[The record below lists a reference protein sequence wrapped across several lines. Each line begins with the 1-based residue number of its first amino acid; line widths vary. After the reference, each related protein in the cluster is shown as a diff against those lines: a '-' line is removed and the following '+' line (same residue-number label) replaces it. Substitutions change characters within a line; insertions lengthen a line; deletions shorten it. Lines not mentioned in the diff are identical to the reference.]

1 MTQDRGARR
10 RETIIEAA
18 AALIERQG
26 YDALT
31 HRAVAAEAA
40 VPLGS
45 TTYYFTSLA
54 DLRRDA
60 VALLVER
67 EAAAAE
73 ALAPVRRQ
81 NRRPASVA
89 RLVLELLYGTEAL
102 ADRTTLVTIVDR
114 LIQSARYPEVRAVVQ
129 AGRERVEDAIA
140 EVLDRSGFTVDPVA
154 DRALLTVLIAVS
166 DGAML
171 SALAEGAA
179 DPAASA
185 QLLVGRILEDQEEK
199 YRGSP

>member
-1 MTQDRGARR
+1 MAQDRGARR

-18 AALIERQG
+18 ALLIERQG
-26 YDALT
+26 YDAVT

-45 TTYYFTSLA
+45 TTYYFASLA

-67 EAAAAE
+67 EATAAE
-73 ALAPVRRQ
+73 ALAPIRRQ
-81 NRRPASVA
+81 TRRPATVA